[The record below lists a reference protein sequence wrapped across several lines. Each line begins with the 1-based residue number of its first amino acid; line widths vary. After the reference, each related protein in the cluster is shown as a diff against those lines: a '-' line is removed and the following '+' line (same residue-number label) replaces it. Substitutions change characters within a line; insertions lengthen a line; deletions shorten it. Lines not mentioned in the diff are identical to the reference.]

1 MRSRSSTTL
10 TASAMSSRKRSS
22 RATNSIKWTTT
33 QKKSTPTQTKLTTK
47 SKTAPS
53 NTNATPSP
61 LPSDPTLPQTLK
73 TLSTH
78 PSLTPHQRK
87 VYRTLLSV
95 PRGRW
100 TTYAALA
107 AHLSSSPR
115 AIGNAMRTNPF
126 APAVPCHRVLASD
139 RTVGGYKGKWGNRG
153 DYATEKTGLLTG
165 EGVVFDE
172 KGRVRGECFEGFWE
186 VKKTQTLQRQQRDN
200 NKNGK

>member
-1 MRSRSSTTL
+1 MTAAVRSRGSTTL
-10 TASAMSSRKRSS
+10 TTSAISSRKRSS
-22 RATNSIKWTTT
+22 RATNSTNSTKLPKPQTN
-33 QKKSTPTQTKLTTK
+33 STPTQTKLTT
-47 SKTAPS
+47 TTTTTT
-53 NTNATPSP
+53 NTNTSP
-61 LPSDPTLPQTLK
+61 LSDPTLPQTLK

-115 AIGNAMRTNPF
+115 AIGNAMRSNPF

-139 RTVGGYKGKWGNRG
+139 RTVGGYKGKWGNGG
-153 DYATEKTGLLTG
+153 DYATEKTGLLKG
-165 EGVVFDE
+165 EGVVFDA
-172 KGRVRGECFEGFWE
+172 KGRVEGECFGGFWE
-186 VKKTQTLQRQQRDN
+186 VK
-200 NKNGK
+200 

>member
-1 MRSRSSTTL
+1 MTASMRSSI
-10 TASAMSSRKRSS
+10 SSRKRAS
-22 RATNSIKWTTT
+22 RASNARYSTTPSTNP
-33 QKKSTPTQTKLTTK
+33 KKTPKPALTQTKLTLPSETPSNIKK
-47 SKTAPS
+47 STTAPLP
-53 NTNATPSP
+53 PSHP
-61 LPSDPTLPQTLK
+61 DPALTQTLK
-73 TLSTH
+73 TLSTY

-139 RTVGGYKGKWGNRG
+139 RTVGGYKGKWGNG
-153 DYATEKTGLLTG
+153 ADYATEKTGLLKG

-172 KGRVRGECFEGFWE
+172 KGRVLGECFGGFWE
-186 VKKTQTLQRQQRDN
+186 VK
-200 NKNGK
+200 

>member
-1 MRSRSSTTL
+1 MTASMRSSISSTSTI
-10 TASAMSSRKRSS
+10 SSRKRAS
-22 RATNSIKWTTT
+22 RASNARYSTTPSTNPKRTP
-33 QKKSTPTQTKLTTK
+33 KSTLTQTKLTLP
-47 SKTAPS
+47 SKTPS
-53 NTNATPSP
+53 NIKKSTTAPLRPSHP
-61 LPSDPTLPQTLK
+61 DPTLTQTLK
-73 TLSTH
+73 TLSTY

-139 RTVGGYKGKWGNRG
+139 RTVGGYKGKWGNGG
-153 DYATEKTGLLTG
+153 DYATEKTGLLKG

-172 KGRVRGECFEGFWE
+172 KGRVLGECFGGFWE
-186 VKKTQTLQRQQRDN
+186 VK
-200 NKNGK
+200 